1 VHASLKVFSCMQTS
15 MSDLSLMN
23 LFDKCIHLQTMYILI
38 SLKSFENFMAKD
50 EDTQCGLEKLI
61 LLW

>member
-1 VHASLKVFSCMQTS
+1 MQTS

-50 EDTQCGLEKLI
+50 EDTQCGSEKLI